1 MGLANEIERL
11 RGIEVDRDDKYVGR
25 FENVLASIANLN
37 DPDSIVALAEFFDDD
52 AEFDE
57 LMFSIIHTIEIH
69 DDETYCRELLK
80 AAPGLC
86 SRSPRWAS
94 IVFMRIL
101 NSDSTRTQLV
111 LQLRNAP
118 APTKDVMRNLM
129 ERINERS
136 VEFTAKTTPII
147 INAPLNCWFRGF
159 GVLVLSAG

>member
-1 MGLANEIERL
+1 MTLSDEIQRLREIEAN
-11 RGIEVDRDDKYVGR
+11 RDDNYVGP
-25 FENVLASIANLN
+25 FEEVLASVADMN
-37 DPDSIVALAEFFDDD
+37 DPDSITALAEFFDDD

-69 DDETYCRELLK
+69 DDATYCQELLK
-80 AAPGLC
+80 AAPVLC

-94 IVFMRIL
+94 IIFMRVL

-129 ERINERS
+129 ERINERG
-136 VEFTAKTTPII
+136 VQFMAKTTPVIVAA
-147 INAPLNCWFRGF
+147 N
-159 GVLVLSAG
+159 